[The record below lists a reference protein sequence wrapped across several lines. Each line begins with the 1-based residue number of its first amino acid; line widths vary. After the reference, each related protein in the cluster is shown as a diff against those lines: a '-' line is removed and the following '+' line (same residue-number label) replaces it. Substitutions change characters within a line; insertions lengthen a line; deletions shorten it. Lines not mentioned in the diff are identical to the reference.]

1 MTGEFGNAKTHI
13 KGRCRRCERKDG
25 KRHVYAWTRSRKRLL
40 RDARCPTCASPLKG
54 SSNELREPIVR
65 HEELPVFVPADVRT
79 TQTRRWR

>member
-25 KRHVYAWTRSRKRLL
+25 KRHVYAWKRSRKRIL

-54 SSNELREPIVR
+54 SSNELRGPIVR
-65 HEELPVFVPADVRT
+65 HDELPVFVPDAGIRS
-79 TQTRRWR
+79 R